1 MSVLTFPTKID
12 IHGLLAPIPGSNPAG
27 ESLRY
32 QGTYDRI
39 AEARRQDDARLSQG
53 IYKSTLKRADWTT
66 VESICIEALTTRTKD
81 LQIAGWLLEAWLHLY
96 GFSGVARGLRLLD
109 GICTEFWDTAYP
121 TIDGGDLEGR
131 LAPFTWIEEKLSL
144 ALKQIPLTVPRNDP
158 SGESYSY
165 VDWESACHYENLA
178 MKDPRTYQDALAK
191 LNPTVDAF
199 REAVAATDHSFYV
212 DLLESLDEAI
222 DACALLQ
229 QSLDQNGGK
238 AAPSF
243 HQFNEALTAI
253 QQLVYQDLQSRD
265 EMPETAHEEV
275 VTNETE
281 TLDSGMELWSSGPIR
296 NRADAYRRLS
306 EVADYLLRTEPHSPT
321 PYLVRR
327 AVEWGNMSLPE
338 LLQQIVRNQGELDEI
353 DKLLGLTGQKWPTL
367 LKHSS
372 DGRNY

>member
-1 MSVLTFPTKID
+1 MSVLAFPMKID
-12 IHGLLAPIPGSNPAG
+12 IHSLLAPIPGSNPAG

-32 QGTYDRI
+32 QGAYDRI

-53 IYKSTLKRADWTT
+53 IYKSTLKRADWST

-109 GICTEFWDTAYP
+109 GLCTQFWDNAYP
-121 TIDGGDLEGR
+121 SIDGGDLDGR
-131 LAPFTWIEEKLSL
+131 LAPFAWIEDKLSL
-144 ALKQIPLTVPRNDP
+144 QLKQIPLTVPRNDT
-158 SGESYSY
+158 ESYSY

-178 MKDPRTYQDALAK
+178 LKDPRTFQETMANVK
-191 LNPTVDAF
+191 PTVAVF
-199 REAVAATDHSFYV
+199 REAVALTDRSFYE
-212 DLLESLDEAI
+212 DLLESLEQAI

-229 QSLDQNGGK
+229 QLLDQNCGK
-238 AAPSF
+238 AAPGF
-243 HQFNEALTAI
+243 HNFNEALCAI
-253 QQLVYQDLQSRD
+253 QQLVYQDLHSRD
-265 EMPETAHEEV
+265 EF
-275 VTNETE
+275 TE
-281 TLDSGMELWSSGPIR
+281 THTEESLPVETPDSDMELWSSGPIR
-296 NRADAYRRLS
+296 SRTDAYRRLS

-338 LLQQIVRNQGELDEI
+338 LLQQIVRNQGDLDEI

-372 DGRNY
+372 DGRTY

>member
-1 MSVLTFPTKID
+1 MSILAFPKKID
-12 IHGLLAPIPGSNPAG
+12 IHGLLEPISGSNPAG

-109 GICTEFWDTAYP
+109 GLCTQFWDHAYP
-121 TIDGGDLEGR
+121 SIDGGDLDGR
-131 LAPFTWIEEKLSL
+131 LAPFNWIEEKLSL
-144 ALKQIPLTVPRNDP
+144 QLKQIPLTASRNDNDA
-158 SGESYSY
+158 ETYSY

-178 MKDPRTYQDALAK
+178 LKDPRTFQETLAK
-191 LNPTVDAF
+191 LNPTVAVF
-199 REAVAATDHSFYV
+199 REAVALTDHSFYE
-212 DLLESLDEAI
+212 DLLESLEHAI

-229 QSLDQNGGK
+229 QSLDQSCGK
-238 AAPSF
+238 AAPGF
-243 HQFNEALTAI
+243 HQFHEALAAI
-253 QQLVYQDLQSRD
+253 QQLVCQDLQAPD
-265 EMPETAHEEV
+265 EMPEPVNEESRPA
-275 VTNETE
+275 E

-296 NRADAYRRLS
+296 SRADAYRRLS

-338 LLQQIVRNQGELDEI
+338 LLTQIVRNQGELDEI
-353 DKLLGLTGQKWPTL
+353 DKLLGLTGQKWPSL

-372 DGRNY
+372 EARNY

>member
-53 IYKSTLKRADWTT
+53 IYKSTLKRADWTG

-96 GFSGVARGLRLLD
+96 GFSGVTRGLRLLD
-109 GICTEFWDTAYP
+109 GLCTQFWDNAYP
-121 TIDGGDLEGR
+121 SLDPRDLDER
-131 LAPFTWIEEKLSL
+131 LAPFNWIEEKLSL
-144 ALKQIPLTVPRNDP
+144 QLKQIPLTVSRNDA
-158 SGESYSY
+158 ESYSY
-165 VDWESACHYENLA
+165 ADWENACHYENLA
-178 MKDPRTYQDALAK
+178 LKDPRTFQEALAK
-191 LNPTVDAF
+191 LNPTVAVF
-199 REAVAATDHSFYV
+199 REAVALTEHSFYEE
-212 DLLESLDEAI
+212 LLESLEHAI

-229 QSLDQNGGK
+229 QVLDQNCGT

-243 HQFNEALTAI
+243 HNFNEALCAI
-253 QQLVYQDLQSRD
+253 QQLVYQDVHTR
-265 EMPETAHEEV
+265 EEV
-275 VTNETE
+275 PQTLSEESLPTE
-281 TLDSGMELWSSGPIR
+281 TSDSEIELWSHGPIR
-296 NRADAYRRLS
+296 SRTDAYRRLS
-306 EVADYLLRTEPHSPT
+306 EAADYLLRTEPHSPT

-372 DGRNY
+372 DARNY

>member
-1 MSVLTFPTKID
+1 MSVLAFPKKID
-12 IHGLLAPIPGSNPAG
+12 IHGLLQPIPGSNPAG

-66 VESICIEALTTRTKD
+66 VEAICIDALTTRTKD

-109 GICTEFWDTAYP
+109 GLCTEFWDHVYP
-121 TIDGGDLEGR
+121 SLEGGDLDGR
-131 LAPFTWIEEKLSL
+131 IAPFTWIEEKLSL
-144 ALKQIPLTVPRNDP
+144 LLKQVPLTVSPNDNNAE
-158 SGESYSY
+158 GYAY
-165 VDWESACHYENLA
+165 VDWETACHYENLA
-178 MKDPRTYQDALAK
+178 LKDPRTFQETVAK
-191 LNPTVDAF
+191 LNPTVAVF
-199 REAVAATDHSFYV
+199 REAVALTDHSFYV
-212 DLLESLDEAI
+212 ELLRTLDEAI
-222 DACALLQ
+222 DTCALLQ
-229 QSLDQNGGK
+229 QSLDQSCGK

-243 HQFNEALTAI
+243 HNFNEALFAI
-253 QQLVYQDLQSRD
+253 QQLVEQDLQSRN
-265 EMPETAHEEV
+265 EMPGTSPEEPL
-275 VTNETE
+275 TNETE

-296 NRADAYRRLS
+296 SRADAYRRLS
-306 EVADYLLRTEPHSPT
+306 EVADYLLRNEPHSPT